1 MWMLSD
7 FLAFTNFSE
16 GSKGSV
22 GKVGEQPSLS
32 ESLVWVAQ
40 ESNALPPACPGVSG
54 DPEVDDRRLK
64 ENRRRSAF

>member
-1 MWMLSD
+1 MLSD
-7 FLAFTNFSE
+7 FLAFANFSE

-22 GKVGEQPSLS
+22 GKVGKQSSLS
-32 ESLVWVAQ
+32 ESLAGVGQ
-40 ESNALPPACPGVSG
+40 ESNARPPASPGVSG